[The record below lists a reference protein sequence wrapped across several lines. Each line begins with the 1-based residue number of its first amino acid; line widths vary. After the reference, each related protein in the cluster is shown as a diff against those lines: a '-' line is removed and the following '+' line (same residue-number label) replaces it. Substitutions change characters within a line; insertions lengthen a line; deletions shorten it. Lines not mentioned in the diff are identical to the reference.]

1 VRGEG
6 EVAELATFAG
16 ILGNE
21 GALRLL
27 EGALVSGEVAHAY
40 LFYGP
45 PGVGK
50 RTVARRFGAAL
61 VAGGDAGAED
71 RARRGLH
78 PDLSEVEPE
87 GAFTTIG
94 QVREVVRL
102 AASRPFEGARR
113 VFILEADTLNV
124 QAANALLKTLE
135 EPEGETI
142 FVLLAASREGVMP
155 TILSRAQVVRFNPVP
170 TKLVAGFLKERGLGG
185 GVASEASNSVATPPS
200 LEPGLA
206 AALGRGSVGLSLRYA
221 RERELR
227 ELREA
232 IFEAAFS
239 FGGDFEERTRVVG
252 EIVARAEAV
261 GAAREAAFLEGF
273 DEGGVASDTPETN
286 ATPPSRV
293 DRRVRE
299 GAKRAGRAARDGAV
313 REALELLAL
322 VYRDA
327 AAIEVGAPELVANVD
342 RVEEIRRRVEEY
354 RGADWAG
361 AALRVGD
368 ARTALA
374 YNVSAE
380 AILEVT
386 LSRIRRR
393 VLEPSPGSWTSA
405 SPAGRPRGS
414 ATPGTSTSG
423 SATR

>member
-1 VRGEG
+1 VRSEG
-6 EVAELATFAG
+6 EVAEPATFAG

-27 EGALVSGEVAHAY
+27 EGALMSGEVAHAY

-135 EPEGETI
+135 EPEGETV
-142 FVLLAASREGVMP
+142 FVLLAASREGVLP
-155 TILSRAQVVRFNPVP
+155 TILSRAQAVRFNPVP
-170 TKLVAGFLKERGLGG
+170 TKLVAGFLEERG
-185 GVASEASNSVATPPS
+185 AE
-200 LEPGLA
+200 EPGLA

-221 RERELR
+221 GERELR
-227 ELREA
+227 ELRGA

-239 FGGDFEERTRVVG
+239 FQGDFEERTRVAG

-261 GAAREAAFLEGF
+261 GAAREAAFLE
-273 DEGGVASDTPETN
+273 
-286 ATPPSRV
+286 RV
-293 DRRVRE
+293 EEPDRRARE
-299 GAKRAGRAARDGAV
+299 GAKRAGRAARDGAF

-327 AAIEVGAPELVANVD
+327 ATIEAGAPELVANVD
-342 RVEEIRRRVEEY
+342 RVEAIRRRVEEY
-354 RGADWAG
+354 GGADWAG
-361 AALRVGD
+361 AALRVAD
-368 ARTALA
+368 ARAALA

-405 SPAGRPRGS
+405 SPAGQPRGF

-423 SATR
+423 SATG

>member
-1 VRGEG
+1 VRSEG
-6 EVAELATFAG
+6 EVAEPAIFAG

-27 EGALVSGEVAHAY
+27 EGALRSGEVAHAY

-61 VAGGDAGAED
+61 VAGGDALAED
-71 RARRGLH
+71 RAQRGLH

-135 EPEGETI
+135 EPEGETV
-142 FVLLAASREGVMP
+142 FVLLAASREGVLP
-155 TILSRAQVVRFNPVP
+155 TILSRAQAVRFNPVP
-170 TKLVAGFLKERGLGG
+170 TKLVVSFLEERG
-185 GVASEASNSVATPPS
+185 VE
-200 LEPGLA
+200 EPGLA

-221 RERELR
+221 GEQELKELR
-227 ELREA
+227 GV

-239 FGGDFEERTRVVG
+239 FRGDFEERTRVVG

-261 GAAREAAFLEGF
+261 GAARESAFLEDF
-273 DEGGVASDTPETN
+273 EEP
-286 ATPPSRV
+286 

-299 GAKRAGRAARDGAV
+299 GAKRAGRAARDDAI

-327 AAIEVGAPELVANVD
+327 AAIEAGAPELVANVD
-342 RVEEIRRRVEEY
+342 RVEEIRRRVEEH

-361 AALRVGD
+361 AALRVGE
-368 ARTALA
+368 ARPALA

-414 ATPGTSTSG
+414 AMPGTSTSG
-423 SATR
+423 SATG